1 MTEEMNGGHV
11 TDEELDALLADPAM
25 WSEPSAGLQARVV
38 AAVQQ
43 EALVPSKVV
52 PIEGRRRRRMSAP
65 LAALLGA
72 AAASVLTLGV
82 VRSLSSRPVKATAS
96 LVAPTTNPG
105 ATGTALMRETTSGW
119 EIRLN
124 TTGLKRLEKPFYYEA
139 WVFGPK
145 GDVSVGTFHT
155 GVDVVLWAG
164 VELDEYPELIVTIE
178 REDNVAAATDERA
191 MAGPIVFKQEH

>member
-1 MTEEMNGGHV
+1 MTEEMNGGQF

-25 WSEPSAGLQARVV
+25 WGEPSAGLQARVV
-38 AAVQQ
+38 AAVKQ
-43 EALVPSKVV
+43 EALVPAKVV
-52 PIEGRRRRRMSAP
+52 PIEARRRRRMSAP

-82 VRSLSSRPVKATAS
+82 GRALSTKSVKATAS
-96 LVAPTTNPG
+96 LVAPATNPG

-124 TTGLKRLEKPFYYEA
+124 TTGLKRLEKPFYYEG
-139 WVFGPK
+139 WVFGPQ
-145 GDVSVGTFHT
+145 GDVSIGTFHT

-164 VELDEYPELIVTIE
+164 VELDEYPELIITVE
-178 REDNVAAATDERA
+178 QEDNVPAATDERA
-191 MAGPIVFKQEH
+191 LAGRIVFKQ

>member
-1 MTEEMNGGHV
+1 MTEELNGGRL

-25 WSEPSAGLQARVV
+25 WSEPSAALQASVV
-38 AAVQQ
+38 AAVTNQ
-43 EALVPSKVV
+43 VGVV
-52 PIEGRRRRRMSAP
+52 PPVVSIESRRRRMSAP

-72 AAASVLTLGV
+72 AAATVIVLGV
-82 VRSLSSRPVKATAS
+82 GRVLSTKPVKATAS
-96 LVAPTTNPG
+96 LVAPATNAG
-105 ATGTALMRETTSGW
+105 ATGTARMRETNSGW

-164 VELDEYPELIVTIE
+164 VELDEYPELIITIE

-191 MAGPIVFKQEH
+191 LAGPIVFKQ